1 MDGVG
6 STTADDRSPVLVA
19 AAWILGVVIL
29 AMAAGTVIL
38 HIANRGIPVGPD
50 AQDWARLAVLPVLIT
65 PAALLILT
73 HRPRHVVGWLLLT
86 TAFMFALSGFGQ
98 QYGVWAIETHPGA
111 RGGALGLWLSGRFAA
126 FLDLTLFLALMLFPS
141 GRTVSPRWR
150 WWLWFGIS
158 VNIAI
163 VLIGFV
169 HPLPLA
175 PDAPG
180 RVGQLQ
186 NPLAL
191 PGSESS
197 WNVVLGITVA
207 LSVIALLGG
216 GLSVI
221 IRYRRSVGEERAQLR
236 WAAWALVPLLVASTM
251 GSVLSP
257 GVALVLDAVATTLF
271 VVALAVAILRYR
283 LYDIDFVINRTL
295 VYLLLSGCIV
305 AAYVGVVAALGAIF
319 QAKASV
325 VISLVATGLVAAAFS
340 PLRMRLQR
348 SVDRLMYGER
358 DQPYEVLARL
368 GNRLAAATVA
378 EEVLPSVAQTVAEAM
393 RVPYVAVEMASEDG
407 LSTIVAHGRPVDHA
421 LRLPLVHHGAQ
432 VGDLVVG
439 PRGPNESFS
448 AADRQLLDDLA
459 RQAAVAVHAVALTTD
474 LRRSRER
481 IVTAREE
488 ERRRLRRDLHD
499 GLGPTLAAIAVRAEA
514 ARRAL
519 QHDPDRASEALSS
532 IASDAQSAVIEVRRI
547 VQDLRP
553 PALDELGLVGAIRA
567 RADHFGEHLI
577 VDVAAPERLDDLPA
591 AVESVAYRIVSE
603 ALTNVVRHSS
613 ATHAWVDIEEQ
624 PHSLVIEV
632 ADDGTGVSAGDPVGV
647 GLASMHER
655 AAELGGTCNI
665 AVRTEG
671 GTLVRVVLPVH
682 RSEQRAEQSA

>member
-1 MDGVG
+1 M
-6 STTADDRSPVLVA
+6 
-19 AAWILGVVIL
+19 
-29 AMAAGTVIL
+29 
-38 HIANRGIPVGPD
+38 
-50 AQDWARLAVLPVLIT
+50 
-65 PAALLILT
+65 
-73 HRPRHVVGWLLLT
+73 
-86 TAFMFALSGFGQ
+86 
-98 QYGVWAIETHPGA
+98 
-111 RGGALGLWLSGRFAA
+111 
-126 FLDLTLFLALMLFPS
+126 
-141 GRTVSPRWR
+141 
-150 WWLWFGIS
+150 
-158 VNIAI
+158 
-163 VLIGFV
+163 
-169 HPLPLA
+169 
-175 PDAPG
+175 
-180 RVGQLQ
+180 
-186 NPLAL
+186 
-191 PGSESS
+191 
-197 WNVVLGITVA
+197 
-207 LSVIALLGG
+207 
-216 GLSVI
+216 
-221 IRYRRSVGEERAQLR
+221 
-236 WAAWALVPLLVASTM
+236 
-251 GSVLSP
+251 
-257 GVALVLDAVATTLF
+257 LDAVATTLF

-305 AAYVGVVAALGAIF
+305 VAYVGVVAALGAIF

-325 VISLVATGLVAAAFS
+325 VISLIATGLVAAAFS

-348 SVDRLMYGER
+348 SVDHLMYGER

-407 LSTIVAHGRPVDHA
+407 LSTIVAHGRPVDNA

-514 ARRAL
+514 AKRAL
-519 QHDPDRASEALSS
+519 QNDPDRAAEALSS

-577 VDVAAPERLDDLPA
+577 IDVAAPDRLDDLPA

-603 ALTNVVRHSS
+603 ALTNVVRHSGAS
-613 ATHAWVDIEEQ
+613 HAWVDIEERPQ
-624 PHSLVIEV
+624 SVVIEV
-632 ADDGTGVSAGDPVGV
+632 ADDGLRRRGGRPGWRRPGVDARARGRARRDVQHRGAARGWHARARGPASASVR
-647 GLASMHER
+647 ASVRAER
-655 AAELGGTCNI
+655 GATSREHPSADRRRPSCVPKRP
-665 AVRTEG
+665 A
-671 GTLVRVVLPVH
+671 LPP
-682 RSEQRAEQSA
+682 QRARRHRGGRRGRERPPWCRARRLSSSPTSS